1 VQREPSLGVGFLRDP
16 VDEFLGV
23 RLAIFHRPGRAIAVR
38 RLRYTAYPAEL
49 AQFSTAG
56 RVKKR
61 AILAQRRPNTM
72 TERRLRVLT
81 IASHPV
87 QYGAPLFRLMARHP
101 KLDFQVAYCSLR
113 GAESGYD
120 PEFGANVQ
128 WDVPL
133 LDGYK
138 WTHIPNRGSGAENF
152 WAWRNTGL
160 WNFIRHGNFDA
171 VISHIGYTHVSF
183 WIAYLAARSKR
194 IPFLFGTD
202 ASRIEPRDDSKSK
215 LAIKKIL
222 WPAVFSLAGQIL
234 TASSAGR
241 DLIISLGFPPDRVS
255 MTLIT
260 VDNDWWLAQA
270 SAIDRDE
277 ARKSLG
283 FAPTEKIV
291 LFCAKLQPWK
301 RPIDLLHAFASAA
314 IPSAKLV
321 FAGDGAQ
328 RAELESEAAARGISG
343 KVQFLGFVNQ
353 SQLPKLYKAADLMV
367 IPSHY
372 EPFGLVVNESMLCGC
387 PVIASD
393 RVGAVRDLITH
404 AETGFVYPAGNTD
417 ALANTMHDA
426 LQGPLRLNAVTANAL
441 SRIRSWSPQA
451 SAEALVGAVES
462 AVSRRRSSRPLV
474 SEVSSEKFS

>member
-1 VQREPSLGVGFLRDP
+1 MS
-16 VDEFLGV
+16 
-23 RLAIFHRPGRAIAVR
+23 
-38 RLRYTAYPAEL
+38 
-49 AQFSTAG
+49 
-56 RVKKR
+56 
-61 AILAQRRPNTM
+61 
-72 TERRLRVLT
+72 ERKLRVLT

-138 WTHIPNRGSGAENF
+138 WTHIPNRGNGTEGF

-160 WNFIRHGNFDA
+160 WSFIRHGNFDT
-171 VISHIGYTHVSF
+171 VISHIGYTRATF
-183 WIAYLAARSKR
+183 WISYLAARSKR

-202 ASRIEPRDDSKSK
+202 ASRIEPRDDSKLK

-241 DLIISLGFPPDRVS
+241 DLIISLGFPPESVS

-270 SAIDRDE
+270 NTIDRDE
-277 ARKSLG
+277 ARQSLG
-283 FAPTEKIV
+283 FAPTEKII
-291 LFCAKLQPWK
+291 LFCAKLQSWK
-301 RPIDLLHAFASAA
+301 RPMDLLHAFASAA
-314 IPSAKLV
+314 IPDARLV

-328 RAELESEAAARGISG
+328 RTELERESAASGISD

-353 SQLPKLYKAADLMV
+353 SQLPKLYKAADMMV

-372 EPFGLVVNESMLCGC
+372 EPFGLVVNEAMLCAC

-404 AETGFVYPAGNTD
+404 GETGFVYPAGNTE
-417 ALANTMHDA
+417 ALANTLRQA
-426 LQGPLRLNAVTANAL
+426 LQDPIQLSSVIANA
-441 SRIRSWSPQA
+441 SARIRSWSPQA

-462 AVSRRRSSRPLV
+462 AVNRRRSSRSVV
-474 SEVSSEKFS
+474 SELPSEKLS